1 MKLPERKIR
10 IPKIY
15 VAVMVIVLC
24 IAIFIGGSW
33 LGIIPIGNVFL
44 YTQMAVVY
52 WIGLIFFAIVG
63 AVFLGMLLSHRL
75 IATQNFTPFE
85 QMILEM
91 KREVGEINT
100 QLAQMEKHLHDI
112 SKKDK

>member
-33 LGIIPIGNVFL
+33 LGIIPLGNVFL

-75 IATQNFTPFE
+75 ITTQNFTPFE
-85 QMILEM
+85 QMILDM
-91 KREVGEINT
+91 KKEVGEINT
-100 QLAQMEKHLHDI
+100 RLAQMEKHLLDNG
-112 SKKDK
+112 KKK